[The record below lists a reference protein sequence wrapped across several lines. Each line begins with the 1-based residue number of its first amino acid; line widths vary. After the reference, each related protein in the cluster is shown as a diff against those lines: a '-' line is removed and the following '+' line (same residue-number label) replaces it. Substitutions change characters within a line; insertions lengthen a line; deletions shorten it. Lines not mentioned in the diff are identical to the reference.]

1 MAIAHTSVTPK
12 DGKKGQ
18 EQAKVPALVMDLIGK
33 QMLAKNSRSAAEAA
47 WQRALMGFRG
57 QDTSTFRASEKSKV
71 SLRTT
76 KVKTR
81 AAVSQIN
88 EALFSNGKF
97 PLSVSETKV
106 PLGVYE
112 FAHIHEG
119 GEMQSP
125 EAQGGPEVPQQGS
138 IGSSFGY
145 EGDGQELIPGANLNM
160 LGGMFKDIPEEMVE
174 GKLMEGVGLNGE
186 PTISPAKEAAKN
198 MERKVLDDLEAAR
211 AVKALK
217 GTVSEM
223 CILGTG
229 ALKGPFNVNK
239 EIPKWITQPDG
250 SRKYQPV
257 TVTIPKVDFVSLWDL
272 YIDPVATSIQ
282 EAEWVIERHKMNFID
297 LRSLAKRPLFD
308 RKAIVRVLEKG
319 PSYNPSSTDTV
330 REDPKVQGANARAT
344 NLYEV
349 MEFWGYMDRDKLK
362 EFGLRVP
369 PELTDDYLQVNIW
382 YSGDEILRIS
392 LNPFQ
397 PMRIPYYV
405 CPYEEDP
412 YSIYGTGVP
421 ASMEDQQKMIN
432 GFMRMAVDNL
442 ALAGNMVFDIDESM
456 LVPGQSMEIEPGK
469 IFRRVSGQPGTAI
482 HSVKFQSTANENL
495 QMVREMRQQ
504 ADEATGIPSIAH
516 GQTGV
521 SGTGRTASGMSMIL
535 NNASL
540 NIKDVVGNIDK
551 YIVEPLGQAMFAW
564 EMQFH
569 GADHPEIEGDLEIKA
584 TGASSLEQKDV
595 ESQRLQTFLQLSM
608 NPALAPLIKLPNIV
622 KRLAQTMDMQ
632 PEDILNSP
640 EEAALYAQI
649 MGQQNMQQPMG
660 GTPGA
665 QGNPLEGQGS
675 TGNFESMG
683 NPEGINGSVEGVN
696 APMAGM

>member
-1 MAIAHTSVTPK
+1 MAIASASVSPK
-12 DGKKGQ
+12 DGKQGQ
-18 EQAKVPALVMDLIGK
+18 KKAQVPALVMDLVGK
-33 QMLAKNSRSAAEAA
+33 QMLAKNSRTVAESQ
-47 WQRALMGFRG
+47 WRNALMGFRG
-57 QDTSTFRASEKSKV
+57 QDTSTFRQSEQSKV

-81 AAVSQIN
+81 AAVAQIN
-88 EALFSNGKF
+88 EALFANGKF
-97 PLSVSETKV
+97 PLSISETKV
-106 PLGVYE
+106 PFGVYE

-119 GEMQSP
+119 GAEQAEQETP
-125 EAQGGPEVPQQGS
+125 EAPQNPQAES
-138 IGSSFGY
+138 LIGF
-145 EGDGQELIPGANLNM
+145 EGDGRELEPGASLAM
-160 LGGMFKDIPEEMVE
+160 FGGMFKDIPEEQVSD
-174 GKLMEGVGLNGE
+174 KLMEGVGLQGE
-186 PTISPAKEAAKN
+186 PTIAPAKEASKR
-198 MERKVLDDLEAAR
+198 MERKILDDLEAAR
-211 AVKALK
+211 AIKALK

-223 CILGTG
+223 AILGTG
-229 ALKGPFNVNK
+229 ALKGPFNVHK
-239 EIPKWITQPDG
+239 TIPRWETQEDGTKVYTPETIT
-250 SRKYQPV
+250 V
-257 TVTIPKVDFVSLWDL
+257 PKVDFVSIWDL
-272 YIDPVATSIQ
+272 YIDPTATSIQ
-282 EAEWVIERHKMNFID
+282 DAEWVIERHKMNALDIRD
-297 LRSLAKRPLFD
+297 LAKRPLFD
-308 RKAIVRVLEKG
+308 RQALRRVLEKG
-319 PSYNPSSTDTV
+319 PNYDPMSTDTT

-344 NLYEV
+344 MLFEV
-349 MEFWGYMDRDKLK
+349 MEFWGYMDKAKLTQ
-362 EFGLRVP
+362 FGMKVP
-369 PELTDDYLQVNIW
+369 PEMTDDYLQVNVW

-442 ALAGNMVFDIDESM
+442 ALAGNMVFDVDESSM
-456 LVPGQSMEIEPGK
+456 VPGQDMTIEPGK
-469 IFRRVSGQPGTAI
+469 IFRRVSGQAGQAVYGI
-482 HSVKFQSTANENL
+482 KFPSTANENL

-551 YIVEPLGQAMFAW
+551 YIIEPLGQAMFAW

-569 GADHPEIEGDLEIKA
+569 GKDHPEIEGDLEIRA
-584 TGASSLEQKDV
+584 TGATSLEQKDV

-608 NPALAPLIKLPNIV
+608 NPAVAPLIKLPNIV

-632 PEDILNSP
+632 PEDILNTP
-640 EEAALYAQI
+640 EEAAVYAQL
-649 MGQQNMQQPMG
+649 MGQQNMQQPTQ

-665 QGNPLEGQGS
+665 QGNPLEGQGT
-675 TGNFESMG
+675 TGNFESAG
-683 NPEGINGSVEGVN
+683 NPEGINGGVPGVN
-696 APMAGM
+696 APQGGY

>member
-1 MAIAHTSVTPK
+1 MAIAHESVTPK
-12 DGKKGQ
+12 NGKEGQ
-18 EQAKVPALVMDLIGK
+18 QQAKVPALVMDLMGK
-33 QMLAKNSRSAAEAA
+33 QMLAQNSRSAAEAA
-47 WQRALMGFRG
+47 WRKALMGFRG
-57 QDTSTFRASEKSKV
+57 QDVEEFRQSEKSKV

-81 AAVSQIN
+81 AAVAQIN
-88 EALFSNGKF
+88 EALFANGKF
-97 PLSVSETKV
+97 PLSISETKV

-119 GEMQSP
+119 GAEQAQQETP
-125 EAQGGPEVPQQGS
+125 EAPQNPPMES
-138 IGSSFGY
+138 TFGF
-145 EGDGQELIPGANLNM
+145 EGDGRELEPGANLAM
-160 LGGMFKDIPEEMVE
+160 LGGMFKDIPAEDIE
-174 GKLMEGVGLNGE
+174 GKLMDGVGLNGE
-186 PTISPAKEAAKN
+186 PTVAPAKEAAKR
-198 MERKVLDDLEAAR
+198 MERKILDDLEAAR

-229 ALKGPFNVNK
+229 AMKGPFNVNK
-239 EIPKWITQPDG
+239 EIPKWITNEDG
-250 SRKYQPV
+250 SRSYQPITI
-257 TVTIPKVDFVSLWDL
+257 TVPKVDFVSLWDL

-282 EAEWVIERHKMNFID
+282 EAEWVIERHKMNFIE
-297 LRSLAKRPLFD
+297 LRNLAKRPLFD
-308 RKAIVRVLEKG
+308 PKAILRVLEKG
-319 PSYNPSSTDTV
+319 PSYSPTSTDTT

-344 NLYEV
+344 SLFEV
-349 MEFWGYMDRDKLK
+349 MEFWGYMDAAKLK
-362 EFGLRVP
+362 DFGMKVP
-369 PELTDDYLQVNIW
+369 PEMDKDAYLQVNVW
-382 YSGDEILRIS
+382 YSGDEVLRIS

-456 LVPGQSMEIEPGK
+456 LVPGQSMEISPGK
-469 IFRRVSGQPGTAI
+469 IFRRVSGQPGQAI
-482 HSVKFQSTANENL
+482 YSTKFQSTANENL

-551 YIVEPLGQAMFAW
+551 YVIEPLGQAMFAW

-569 GADHPEIEGDLEIKA
+569 GKEHPEIDGDLEIRA

-608 NPALAPLIKLPNIV
+608 NPAVAPLIKLPNIV

-632 PEDILNSP
+632 PEDILNTP
-640 EEAALYAQI
+640 EEAALYAQL
-649 MGQQNMQQPMG
+649 MGQQGMQQPGME

-665 QGNPLEGQGS
+665 QGNPTEAP
-675 TGNFESMG
+675 TANFESAG
-683 NPEGINGSVEGVN
+683 NQTGFNGNVEGVN
-696 APMAGM
+696 APEAGY

>member
-1 MAIAHTSVTPK
+1 MAIASASVSPK
-12 DGKKGQ
+12 DGKQGQ
-18 EQAKVPALVMDLIGK
+18 KKAQVPALVMDLVGK
-33 QMLAKNSRSAAEAA
+33 QMLAKNSRTAAEAQ
-47 WQRALMGFRG
+47 WRNALMGFRG
-57 QDTSTFRASEKSKV
+57 QDIDTFRNSEKSKV

-81 AAVSQIN
+81 AAVAQIN
-88 EALFSNGKF
+88 EALFANGKF
-97 PLSVSETKV
+97 PLSISETKV
-106 PLGVYE
+106 PFGVYE

-119 GEMQSP
+119 GAEQAEQETP
-125 EAQGGPEVPQQGS
+125 EAPQNPQMGPT
-138 IGSSFGY
+138 IGF
-145 EGDGQELIPGANLNM
+145 EGDGRELEPGATLAM
-160 LGGMFKDIPEEMVE
+160 LGGMFKDIPEELVSD
-174 GKLMEGVGLNGE
+174 KLMEGVGLQGE
-186 PTISPAKEAAKN
+186 PTIAPAKEAA
-198 MERKVLDDLEAAR
+198 MRMQRKILDDLEAAR

-223 CILGTG
+223 AILGTG
-229 ALKGPFNVNK
+229 ALKGPFNVHK
-239 EIPKWITQPDG
+239 TIPRWETQEDGTKVYAPETIT
-250 SRKYQPV
+250 V
-257 TVTIPKVDFVSLWDL
+257 PKVDFVSIWDL
-272 YIDPVATSIQ
+272 YIDPTATSIQ
-282 EAEWVIERHKMNFID
+282 DAEWVIERHKMNFID
-297 LRSLAKRPLFD
+297 IRNLANRPLFD
-308 RKAIVRVLEKG
+308 KAALVRVLEKG
-319 PSYNPSSTDTV
+319 PNYDPSSTDTT
-330 REDPKVQGANARAT
+330 REDPKVQGSNARAT
-344 NLYEV
+344 MLFEV
-349 MEFWGYMDRDKLK
+349 MEFWGYMDKAKLK
-362 EFGLRVP
+362 QFGMKVP
-369 PELTDDYLQVNIW
+369 PEMTDDYLQVNVW

-442 ALAGNMVFDIDESM
+442 ALAGNMVFDVDESSM
-456 LVPGQSMEIEPGK
+456 VPGQDMSIEPGK
-469 IFRRVSGQPGTAI
+469 IFRRVSGQAGQAVYGI
-482 HSVKFQSTANENL
+482 KFPSTANENL

-551 YIVEPLGQAMFAW
+551 YIIEPLGQAMFAW

-569 GADHPEIEGDLEIKA
+569 GKDHPEIEGDLEIRA
-584 TGASSLEQKDV
+584 TGATSLEQKDV

-608 NPALAPLIKLPNIV
+608 NPAVAPLIKLPNIV

-632 PEDILNSP
+632 PEDILNTP
-640 EEAALYAQI
+640 EEAAVYAQL
-649 MGQQNMQQPMG
+649 MGAQNMQQPAQE

-665 QGNPLEGQGS
+665 QGNPLGGQGF
-675 TGNFESMG
+675 TGNDQSAG
-683 NPEGINGSVEGVN
+683 NPEGINGSVPGVN
-696 APMAGM
+696 APQGGY